1 MEAFQ
6 APGIVG
12 VCDTLLNC
20 LTFKLGEYNA
30 DIQHGPAHRGRSIK
44 LFRGGYKLHIVLL
57 KQLHHRCKV
66 QNGAAYPIQ
75 LIHDDPPDLSPA
87 DLAQQLLKLRS
98 VRILTG
104 IAFVLEYPAATTF
117 QFILAKVNLTF
128 NADTV
133 LAVY

>member
-1 MEAFQ
+1 MKAFQ

-66 QNGAAYPIQ
+66 QNRAAYTVQ
-75 LIHDDPPDLSPA
+75 FIHDDPPDLSLA
-87 DLAQQLLKLRS
+87 DLAQQLLKLRP
-98 VRILTG
+98 VRIFTG
-104 IAFVLEYPAATTF
+104 IAFVLEYPAAPTF
-117 QFILAKVNLTF
+117 QFILAKVDLTF